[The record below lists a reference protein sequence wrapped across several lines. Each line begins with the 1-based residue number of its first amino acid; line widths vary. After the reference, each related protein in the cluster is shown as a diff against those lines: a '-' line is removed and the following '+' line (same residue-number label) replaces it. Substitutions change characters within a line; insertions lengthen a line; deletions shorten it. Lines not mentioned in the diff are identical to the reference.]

1 MRSAAVEVATVEEMV
16 EEVEATLVATL
27 ADTPV
32 GIPVAIRTTE
42 TRLQEGTLKLLVPA
56 IASAHL
62 RARNLATTRLQVA
75 PLTRTVRSFTLVRKL
90 YAVFHVIACF
100 TFLSQTVPALIT
112 AELELKVVSYQ
123 FSVVIIPFYRFI
135 L

>member
-16 EEVEATLVATL
+16 EATPVATL

-75 PLTRTVRSFTLVRKL
+75 PVTRTVRSFTLVRKL
-90 YAVFHVIACF
+90 YAVFHVIACC
-100 TFLSQTVPALIT
+100 TFFMADGACTDNGRAGAKGGKLSV
-112 AELELKVVSYQ
+112 
-123 FSVVIIPFYRFI
+123 
-135 L
+135 